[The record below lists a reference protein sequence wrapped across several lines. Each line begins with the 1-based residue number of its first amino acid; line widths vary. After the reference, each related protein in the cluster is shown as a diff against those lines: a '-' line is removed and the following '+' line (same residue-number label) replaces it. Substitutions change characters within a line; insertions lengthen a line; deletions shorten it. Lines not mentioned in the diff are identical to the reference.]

1 MNIRQYEDNDIPRLI
16 QMRFDFTAETKEIDP
31 ALFEPFRQECIQF
44 FQEIQDSERWHIWV
58 AEVEG
63 EVVSHVFVQMID
75 TVPRPGRVK
84 SPWAYV
90 TNVYTVPAYR
100 AQGIGGAVMD
110 EVNKW
115 AKETGITFLLV
126 WPSET
131 SAAFYARY
139 GFERAE
145 EAMANHLGQ

>member
-1 MNIRQYEDNDIPRLI
+1 MIIRQYEEKDVPRLI
-16 QMRFDFTAETKEIDP
+16 RMRFDFTAESKEIDP
-31 ALFEPFRQECIQF
+31 ALFEPFHQECSQF
-44 FQEIQDSERWHIWV
+44 FQELKESGRWHIWV

-63 EVVSHVFVQMID
+63 EIVSHVFVQTID

-100 AQGIGGAVMD
+100 SQGIGGRIMD

-115 AKETGITFLLV
+115 AKGNGITFLLV

-131 SAAFYARY
+131 SVAFYERH
-139 GFERAE
+139 GFERAG
-145 EAMANHLGQ
+145 EAMENHLRQ